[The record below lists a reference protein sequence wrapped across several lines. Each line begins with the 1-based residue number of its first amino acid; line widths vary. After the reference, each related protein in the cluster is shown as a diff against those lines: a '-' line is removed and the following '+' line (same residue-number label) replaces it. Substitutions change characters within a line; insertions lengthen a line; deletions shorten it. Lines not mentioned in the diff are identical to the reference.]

1 MEQQTFNPV
10 DFTWTWTATWYNW
23 NRAQA
28 HKQALAARNAEA
40 KKQREQG
47 KRVRC
52 QTLKGQ
58 RITRGGIGSGH
69 PHIEQVV
76 NVYMLTAT

>member
-1 MEQQTFNPV
+1 MDQQTFNPV
-10 DFTWTWTATWYNW
+10 DFTFRWTPDWYTW
-23 NRAQA
+23 NRTEGQ
-28 HKQALAARNAEA
+28 KQALAARNAKA
-40 KKQREQG
+40 KELRGQG
-47 KRVRC
+47 KQVRC

-69 PHIEQVV
+69 PQIEQVV